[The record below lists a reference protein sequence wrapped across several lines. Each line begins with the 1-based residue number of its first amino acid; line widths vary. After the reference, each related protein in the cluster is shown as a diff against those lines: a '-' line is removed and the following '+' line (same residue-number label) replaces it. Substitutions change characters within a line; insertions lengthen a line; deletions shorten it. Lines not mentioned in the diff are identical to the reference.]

1 MNDRKERI
9 TRALR
14 LNAADI
20 RDGQTAV
27 AEFGESLPTH
37 LDIQLEQICAVG
49 ARSHI
54 SSSSINK
61 WPKFTEIVKAAGP
74 ASHRALGAWRVCSGL
89 AHGKRWPT
97 LTFLKH
103 TMVGEDPTTG
113 AAHIETTSDA
123 DRDLWALDIAVTVAR
138 RARGLHLQRAQ

>member
-89 AHGKRWPT
+89 AHGKRWPRSPSSST
-97 LTFLKH
+97 RWSEKTPRP
-103 TMVGEDPTTG
+103 VPPTSRPPPTRIATCG
-113 AAHIETTSDA
+113 RSTS
-123 DRDLWALDIAVTVAR
+123 L
-138 RARGLHLQRAQ
+138 